1 MEKSRTHCARQG
13 RRSGPNSGQQSLV
26 SGGSAVDWANW
37 LPVARFAGRVRS
49 VAHGVHAFLP
59 MATQRRLAA
68 CGPGCGGGDGDRTHT
83 DRFDHRRGAPAF
95 RGGIKKSGLQA
106 LGRSRGGLSTRLHLA
121 VDAEGRPLRLVI
133 TAGQIHDVSCADE
146 LIDRLRV
153 GAIIADKGYDADTF
167 VKKSEPL
174 GRKH

>member
-1 MEKSRTHCARQG
+1 LGRT
-13 RRSGPNSGQQSLV
+13 SIP
-26 SGGSAVDWANW
+26 
-37 LPVARFAGRVRS
+37 
-49 VAHGVHAFLP
+49 
-59 MATQRRLAA
+59 
-68 CGPGCGGGDGDRTHT
+68 
-83 DRFDHRRGAPAF
+83 RGH
-95 RGGIKKSGLQA
+95 KKSGLQA
-106 LGRSRGGLSTRLHLA
+106 LGRSRGGLSTKLHLA

-133 TAGQIHDVSCADE
+133 TAGQVHDVSCADE